1 VLLLLVLCSTVP
13 EAWRGWRRSGS
24 GSGSGSGPDSFLEG
38 FSGSR
43 EVAAWAWA
51 LESSSSRYCS
61 GLLF

>member
-1 VLLLLVLCSTVP
+1 MLLLLVLCSTVP

-24 GSGSGSGPDSFLEG
+24 GSGPDSVLQG

-43 EVAAWAWA
+43 EVAASASA
-51 LESSSSRYCS
+51 LKFSSSRYWP